1 MKAEWILNLKPGE
14 DPEQKAQKWIREYN
28 AFAEDFPD
36 SRALADQLSQRVRNA
51 AALLKGTHAAD
62 NLNLNGVPLGD
73 PTDMAFVGSWFS
85 LPELVDIQMG
95 WAVLAD
101 GRNDAPGDP
110 HASVRQGFLRE
121 LEGKWQDAL
130 RCYQQGPEDPE
141 IRRRMQYCRER
152 TTAEGAL
159 CYAKAQELLL
169 KLRQSEALK
178 LLNQAAHL
186 GNIDATEQLALS
198 PASKDREKALGLLRH
213 AAGQNDPDACFAL
226 YRLYDQGIYP
236 VQATEAERM
245 LHQAADLGHA
255 QAQTLTAEGTDLRP
269 VRTILLEEIHAGSKN
284 ALWWMVQECEKQGDM
299 EQAVEWLDKAIE
311 ANQLDA
317 LLATAQAYAEPGTEA
332 YSRADAM
339 DYYRRAARAG
349 SLEAL
354 TALGDLELTDTH
366 ISFYDM
372 ALLLH
377 SPDAPR
383 KKPDQHMMEQHRKQL
398 AWYTLAANAGAVGP
412 MLALSD
418 AYAQGYPVEQDA
430 AQAFFWAN
438 QGAGAGDPLCMYKA
452 ARMLEQGNGVQ
463 QNLPEAVRLYEQ
475 AALEGMEQAAERL
488 WQIYTTGLGAIH
500 SNRRKAAFYLRRI
513 NRR

>member
-1 MKAEWILNLKPGE
+1 M
-14 DPEQKAQKWIREYN
+14 
-28 AFAEDFPD
+28 
-36 SRALADQLSQRVRNA
+36 
-51 AALLKGTHAAD
+51 
-62 NLNLNGVPLGD
+62 
-73 PTDMAFVGSWFS
+73 
-85 LPELVDIQMG
+85 
-95 WAVLAD
+95 
-101 GRNDAPGDP
+101 
-110 HASVRQGFLRE
+110 
-121 LEGKWQDAL
+121 
-130 RCYQQGPEDPE
+130 
-141 IRRRMQYCRER
+141 
-152 TTAEGAL
+152 